1 MLRPCLFSTNAWIKN
16 GRLGVTPQVF
26 RALYRSF
33 SHRLVWAGFNA
44 TARGTGSKL
53 LSGEPEDLA
62 LLKMLLERLR
72 VWHIDQQYKSFQN
85 DYFTVVHSKLDILV
99 GYRDHVSGCV
109 HRHATAD
116 KMMGSSFIPQP
127 GLSYQRK
134 AKIKVQ
140 RPDSAAPFIIS
151 SLRKSSQLN
160 VKQLNADCRPLDTAI
175 GIIVDSCLGDCESLL
190 SFIYDFLLAAC
201 IWLSAA
207 GAAAAATAAAGA
219 GVAVGRFIV
228 CMCYV

>member
-1 MLRPCLFSTNAWIKN
+1 
-16 GRLGVTPQVF
+16 
-26 RALYRSF
+26 
-33 SHRLVWAGFNA
+33 
-44 TARGTGSKL
+44 
-53 LSGEPEDLA
+53 
-62 LLKMLLERLR
+62 MLLERLR

-127 GLSYQRK
+127 GVSYQRK

-151 SLRKSSQLN
+151 SLRKSSQPN

-175 GIIVDSCLGDCESLL
+175 CIIFDSCRGDCESLL

-201 IWLSAA
+201 IWLSA
-207 GAAAAATAAAGA
+207 
-219 GVAVGRFIV
+219 VVGRCPKKTRSLIFTGLSAGTTNPKRIALPGV
-228 CMCYV
+228 RRNTVPLRPPRSRFLGCY